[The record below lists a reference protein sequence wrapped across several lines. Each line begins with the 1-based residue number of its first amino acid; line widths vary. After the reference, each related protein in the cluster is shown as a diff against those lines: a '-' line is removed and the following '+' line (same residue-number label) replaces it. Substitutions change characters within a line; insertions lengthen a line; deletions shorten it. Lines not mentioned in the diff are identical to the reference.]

1 MKFNQWTLGLAAVG
15 AVSLVSAARADEA
28 KVSQVQTA
36 LSSTTLSGYV
46 DVAAQYN
53 PGNNDYNGQIAPGQ
67 NINKLNNFSLN
78 TVNIALDKPQD
89 ESPWASGY
97 HVELNWGTDEINA
110 LGASSKDIAIRQAYV
125 ALRTPIGNGI
135 DWKVGAFDNI
145 IGYEGNTDGANPNYT
160 RSYGYSVEPTS
171 FVGLLGTYKITSS
184 VTVQAGIADV
194 LGNNY
199 YGLSPLTQTVNI
211 SSSAKAYLAALALT
225 APDSWGFLKGATLN
239 LGFNDQN
246 FGNIATGT
254 VPYAQQNYYA
264 GLTLPTPISAL
275 TFGAAFDFVNFNN
288 QVDVVN
294 SKDDSI
300 WIAGL
305 YASYKATD
313 KLTLNLRGE
322 FDKDDTNANQGEE
335 VTATVQYNLW
345 ANVISRAE
353 FRWDHV
359 AHGTEYGTSGEYSNA
374 YLAALNLIYTF

>member
-36 LSSTTLSGYV
+36 LSATTLSGYV

-53 PGNNDYNGQIAPGQ
+53 PGNNSYEGQIAPGQ
-67 NINKLNNFSLN
+67 NITKLNNFSVN

-110 LGASSKDIAIRQAYV
+110 LGNSFKETAIRQAYV
-125 ALRTPIGNGI
+125 TLRTPVGNGI

-145 IGYEGNTDGANPNYT
+145 IGYEGNTDAANPNYT
-160 RSYGYSVEPTS
+160 RSYGYTVEPTS
-171 FVGLLGTYKITSS
+171 YVGLLGTYKFNSAITA
-184 VTVQAGIADV
+184 QAGIADV

-199 YGLSPLTQTVNI
+199 YGVSPLTQTVNI

-225 APDSWGFLKGATLN
+225 APDSWGWLKGATLN

-246 FGNIATGT
+246 FGNISTGT
-254 VPYAQQNYYA
+254 VPHSQQNYYA

-275 TFGAAFDFVNFNN
+275 KFGFAFDYVNFAN

-294 SKDDSI
+294 QKDDSI
-300 WIAGL
+300 WIGGV
-305 YASYKATD
+305 YATYQATD
-313 KLTLNLRGE
+313 KLSLNLRGE
-322 FDKDDTNANQGEE
+322 YDKDDHNANQGEE
-335 VTATVQYNLW
+335 ATATIQYNLW
-345 ANVISRAE
+345 ANVTSRVE

-359 AHGTEYGTSGEYSNA
+359 AHGTQYGTSQENA
-374 YLAALNLIYTF
+374 NSYLAALNLIYTF